1 MKKIKFTKENITL
14 SLIFILSL
22 ILNLANLNIEG
33 YANQYYAAGVKSM
46 TLSLKNFFFVSFDPA
61 SFVSIDKPPLGFWIQ
76 AIFAK
81 IFGFSGWSII
91 LPQAIAG
98 VVSVG
103 LIYVIVKRSFGT
115 VAGLI
120 SAICLAVTPVFVAV
134 SRNNTCDNL
143 LVLTLLLACL
153 VLSKAAEKGK
163 LKYLLI
169 SLAIV
174 GIGFNIKMLQAYMI
188 IPAIYITYLLSNA
201 VSFKKRIVHL
211 MAGTV
216 ILLLV
221 SLSWAFIVDL
231 IPEESRPYVGSSTN
245 NSVMELIMGHNGFER
260 LGIGSKSTQGGG
272 APGGMDGKNQ
282 QKTDGTSSATKNK
295 NSKQTSKDNGQT
307 EGEPSSID
315 NDQMQGEP
323 PSMDNGEMQ
332 GQPPSMND
340 GQMQSTQPNTQ
351 QEGKGNGNPPN
362 GDVKGPGGMPPGGN
376 GMQKPN
382 EGGMGGT
389 FGGQEVASIA
399 RLFSNNSLSDQ
410 IIWLFPLA
418 LFGFIAAA
426 IKEKLNKTFDNKRK
440 LSLVLW
446 SMWLLPEFIYF
457 SFTKGLFHPYY
468 LTMLAPPIAALAG
481 TGIVSMWEL
490 YNEEGWKSWILPV
503 ALIADGLTQILILS
517 YYHNISNT
525 AKILT
530 TIVAVLCIVSSIILA
545 IVNLRKNKKD
555 ILKFKNIKFKKSL
568 VTIALMG
575 LLITPLVCS
584 ATTIFYPVSGAFP
597 SAGLSLIT
605 NKQKDGFNMDNSNS
619 GNTKL
624 IEFLKRHKTNE
635 KYILVT
641 SSTNGYAS
649 DIIINTGESIMALG
663 GFFGTDKVITLD
675 EFKKLVNNG
684 EVRYVM
690 VGGMGGNSSSDI
702 MNWVKGN
709 GKVVSE
715 SEWKN
720 SNEVNSGRV
729 NKDNNNKENSNS
741 NSNTKQFGTEG
752 KGNSE
757 QLYDLKN
764 YTDTTTKK

>member
-1 MKKIKFTKENITL
+1 MKKIKFTKENIAL
-14 SLIFILSL
+14 SLILILSL
-22 ILNLANLNIEG
+22 ILNLTNLNIEG

-46 TLSLKNFFFVSFDPA
+46 TLSLKNFFFISFDPA

-103 LIYVIVKRSFGT
+103 LIYVIVKKSFGIA
-115 VAGLI
+115 AGLT
-120 SAICLAVTPVFVAV
+120 SAICLAITPVFVAV

-163 LKYLLI
+163 SKYLLI
-169 SLAIV
+169 SLAII

-211 MAGTV
+211 MAGTI
-216 ILLLV
+216 ILILV

-231 IPEESRPYVGSSTN
+231 VPEGNRPYVGSSTN
-245 NSVMELIMGHNGFER
+245 NSVMELIIGHNGLER
-260 LGIGSKSTQGGG
+260 LGIGSKSTHGGG
-272 APGGMDGKNQ
+272 IPGGMDGENQ

-295 NSKQTSKDNGQT
+295 NSEQTSKENGQT
-307 EGEPSSID
+307 GGEPPSID
-315 NDQMQGEP
+315 NDKMQGQP

-332 GQPPSMND
+332 GAP
-340 GQMQSTQPNTQ
+340 PNTQ
-351 QEGKGNGNPPN
+351 DGGKGNANPPN
-362 GDVKGPGGMPPGGN
+362 GDGKGPGGMPPGDN

-382 EGGMGGT
+382 GGGMGGT

-481 TGIVSMWEL
+481 VGIVSMWEL

-503 ALIADGLTQILILS
+503 ALITDGLTQILILS
-517 YYHNISNT
+517 YYYNISNT

-584 ATTIFYPVSGAFP
+584 ATTIFYPMSGTFP

-605 NKQKDGFNMDNSNS
+605 SKQKDDSNVGNLNS

-624 IEFLKRHKTNE
+624 IEFLKSHKTNE

-649 DIIINTGESIMALG
+649 DIIINTGESVMALG

-702 MNWVKGN
+702 MNWVKEN

-715 SEWKN
+715 SKWKD
-720 SNEVNSGRV
+720 SNEVNSERL
-729 NKDNNNKENSNS
+729 KKANNNKENSNS
-741 NSNTKQFGTEG
+741 NAGQSRPEE
-752 KGNSE
+752 KGSSE

>member
-1 MKKIKFTKENITL
+1 MKKIKFTKENIAL
-14 SLIFILSL
+14 SLILILSL

-46 TLSLKNFFFVSFDPA
+46 TLSLKNFFFISFDPA

-115 VAGLI
+115 AAGLI

-169 SLAIV
+169 SLAII

-211 MAGTV
+211 MAGTI
-216 ILLLV
+216 ILILV

-231 IPEESRPYVGSSTN
+231 IPEGNRPYVGSSTN
-245 NSVMELIMGHNGFER
+245 NSVMGLIIGHNGLER

-295 NSKQTSKDNGQT
+295 NSEQTSKENGQT
-307 EGEPSSID
+307 GGETPSID
-315 NDQMQGEP
+315 NDQMQGQP

-332 GQPPSMND
+332 GAP
-340 GQMQSTQPNTQ
+340 PNTQ
-351 QEGKGNGNPPN
+351 DGGKGNANPPS
-362 GDVKGPGGMPPGGN
+362 GDGKGPGGMPPGDN

-382 EGGMGGT
+382 GGGMGGT
-389 FGGQEVASIA
+389 FGGQEVASVA

-481 TGIVSMWEL
+481 IGIVSMWEL

-503 ALIADGLTQILILS
+503 GLIADGLTQILILS
-517 YYHNISNT
+517 YYYNISNT

-530 TIVAVLCIVSSIILA
+530 TTVAVLCIVSSIILA

-584 ATTIFYPVSGAFP
+584 ATTIFYPMSGTFP
-597 SAGLSLIT
+597 SAGLSLMT
-605 NKQKDGFNMDNSNS
+605 NKQKDGFNMGDPNS

-624 IEFLKRHKTNE
+624 IEFLKSHKTNE
-635 KYILVT
+635 KYLLVT

-649 DIIINTGESIMALG
+649 DIIINTRESIMALG

-702 MNWVKGN
+702 MNWVKEN

-720 SNEVNSGRV
+720 SNEINSEGV

-741 NSNTKQFGTEG
+741 NLNTKQFGQEG

>member
-1 MKKIKFTKENITL
+1 MKKIKFTKENIAL
-14 SLIFILSL
+14 SLILILSL

-46 TLSLKNFFFVSFDPA
+46 TLSLKNFFFISFDPA

-115 VAGLI
+115 AAGLI

-169 SLAIV
+169 SLAII

-211 MAGTV
+211 MAGTI
-216 ILLLV
+216 ILILV

-231 IPEESRPYVGSSTN
+231 IPEGNRPYVGSSTN
-245 NSVMELIMGHNGFER
+245 NSVMELIIGHNGLER
-260 LGIGSKSTQGGG
+260 LGIGSKSTQGGW

-295 NSKQTSKDNGQT
+295 NSEQTSKENGQT
-307 EGEPSSID
+307 GGETPSID
-315 NDQMQGEP
+315 NDQMQGQP

-332 GQPPSMND
+332 GAP
-340 GQMQSTQPNTQ
+340 PNTQ
-351 QEGKGNGNPPN
+351 DGGKGNASPPN
-362 GDVKGPGGMPPGGN
+362 GDGKGPGGMPPGDN

-382 EGGMGGT
+382 GGGMGGT

-418 LFGFIAAA
+418 VFGFIAAA
-426 IKEKLNKTFDNKRK
+426 IKEKLNKTSDNKRK

-468 LTMLAPPIAALAG
+468 LTMLAPPISALV
-481 TGIVSMWEL
+481 GIGVVSMWKL
-490 YNEEGWKSWILPV
+490 YNENGWKSWILPV
-503 ALIADGLTQILILS
+503 GLIADGLTQILILS
-517 YYHNISNT
+517 YYYNISNT

-530 TIVAVLCIVSSIILA
+530 TTVAVLCIVSSIILT

-555 ILKFKNIKFKKSL
+555 MLKSKNIKFKKSL

-584 ATTIFYPVSGAFP
+584 VTTIFYPMSGTFP
-597 SAGLSLIT
+597 SAGLSLMT
-605 NKQKDGFNMDNSNS
+605 NKQKDGLNMGDPNS

-624 IEFLKRHKTNE
+624 IEFLKNHKTNE
-635 KYILVT
+635 KYLLVT

-649 DIIINTGESIMALG
+649 DIIINTGESVMALG
-663 GFFGTDKVITLD
+663 GFFGTDKVIDLD

-684 EVRYVM
+684 EIRYVM

-702 MNWVKGN
+702 MNWVKEN

-715 SEWKN
+715 SEWKD
-720 SNEVNSGRV
+720 SNEINSEGV

-741 NSNTKQFGTEG
+741 NTKQFGQEG

-764 YTDTTTKK
+764 YTDTTTKNS

>member
-1 MKKIKFTKENITL
+1 MKKIKFTKENIAL
-14 SLIFILSL
+14 SLILILSL
-22 ILNLANLNIEG
+22 ILNLTNLNIEG

-46 TLSLKNFFFVSFDPA
+46 TLSLKNFFFISFDPA

-169 SLAIV
+169 SLAII

-211 MAGTV
+211 MAGTI
-216 ILLLV
+216 ILILV

-231 IPEESRPYVGSSTN
+231 IPEGNRPYVGSSTN
-245 NSVMELIMGHNGFER
+245 NSVMELIIGHNGLER

-295 NSKQTSKDNGQT
+295 DSEQTSKENGQT
-307 EGEPSSID
+307 GGETPSID
-315 NDQMQGEP
+315 NDQMQGQP

-332 GQPPSMND
+332 GDP
-340 GQMQSTQPNTQ
+340 PNTQ
-351 QEGKGNGNPPN
+351 DGGKGNANPPN
-362 GDVKGPGGMPPGGN
+362 GDGKGPGGMPPGDN

-382 EGGMGGT
+382 GGGMGGT

-418 LFGFIAAA
+418 VFGFIAAA
-426 IKEKLNKTFDNKRK
+426 IKEKLNKTSDNKRK

-468 LTMLAPPIAALAG
+468 LTMLAPPISALV
-481 TGIVSMWEL
+481 GIGVVSMWKL
-490 YNEEGWKSWILPV
+490 YNENGWKSWILPV

-517 YYHNISNT
+517 YYYNISNT

-530 TIVAVLCIVSSIILA
+530 IIVAVLCIVSSIILA

-584 ATTIFYPVSGAFP
+584 ATTILYPMSGTFP
-597 SAGLSLIT
+597 SAGLSLMT
-605 NKQKDGFNMDNSNS
+605 NKQKDGFNMGDPNS

-624 IEFLKRHKTNE
+624 IEFLKSHKTNE
-635 KYILVT
+635 KYLLVT

-649 DIIINTGESIMALG
+649 DIIINTGESVMALG
-663 GFFGTDKVITLD
+663 GFFGTDKVIDLD

-684 EVRYVM
+684 EIRYVM

-702 MNWVKGN
+702 MNWVKEN

-715 SEWKN
+715 SEWKD
-720 SNEVNSGRV
+720 SNELNSERL
-729 NKDNNNKENSNS
+729 KKANNNKENSNS
-741 NSNTKQFGTEG
+741 NAGQSRPEE
-752 KGNSE
+752 KGSSE

>member
-1 MKKIKFTKENITL
+1 
-14 SLIFILSL
+14 
-22 ILNLANLNIEG
+22 
-33 YANQYYAAGVKSM
+33 
-46 TLSLKNFFFVSFDPA
+46 
-61 SFVSIDKPPLGFWIQ
+61 
-76 AIFAK
+76 
-81 IFGFSGWSII
+81 
-91 LPQAIAG
+91 
-98 VVSVG
+98 
-103 LIYVIVKRSFGT
+103 
-115 VAGLI
+115 
-120 SAICLAVTPVFVAV
+120 
-134 SRNNTCDNL
+134 
-143 LVLTLLLACL
+143 
-153 VLSKAAEKGK
+153 
-163 LKYLLI
+163 
-169 SLAIV
+169 
-174 GIGFNIKMLQAYMI
+174 MI

-211 MAGTV
+211 MAGTI
-216 ILLLV
+216 ILILV

-231 IPEESRPYVGSSTN
+231 IPEGNRPYVGSSTN
-245 NSVMELIMGHNGFER
+245 NSVMELIIGHNGLER

-295 NSKQTSKDNGQT
+295 DSEQTSKENGQT
-307 EGEPSSID
+307 GGETPSID
-315 NDQMQGEP
+315 NDQMQGQP

-332 GQPPSMND
+332 GDP
-340 GQMQSTQPNTQ
+340 PNTQ
-351 QEGKGNGNPPN
+351 DGGKGNANPPN
-362 GDVKGPGGMPPGGN
+362 GDGKGPGGM
-376 GMQKPN
+376 QKPN
-382 EGGMGGT
+382 GGGMGGT

-418 LFGFIAAA
+418 VFGFIAAA
-426 IKEKLNKTFDNKRK
+426 IKEKLNKTSDNKRK

-468 LTMLAPPIAALAG
+468 LTMLAPPISALVG
-481 TGIVSMWEL
+481 IGIVSMWKL
-490 YNEEGWKSWILPV
+490 YNENGLKSWILPV

-517 YYHNISNT
+517 YYYNISNT
-525 AKILT
+525 AKILS
-530 TIVAVLCIVSSIILA
+530 TIVAVSCIVSTIILA
-545 IVNLRKNKKD
+545 IVNLTKNKKD
-555 ILKFKNIKFKKSL
+555 TLKFKSIKFKKSL

-584 ATTIFYPVSGAFP
+584 ATTILYPMSGTFP
-597 SAGLSLIT
+597 SAGLSLMT
-605 NKQKDGFNMDNSNS
+605 NKQKDGFNMGDPNS

-624 IEFLKRHKTNE
+624 IEFLKSHKTNE
-635 KYILVT
+635 KYLLVT

-649 DIIINTGESIMALG
+649 DIIINTGESVMALG

-675 EFKKLVNNG
+675 EFKELVNNG

-702 MNWVKGN
+702 MNWVKEN

-720 SNEVNSGRV
+720 SNEVNSERV
-729 NKDNNNKENSNS
+729 NKDDNNKENSNS
-741 NSNTKQFGTEG
+741 NTKQFTPEG

-764 YTDTTTKK
+764 YTDTTTKNS

>member
-1 MKKIKFTKENITL
+1 MKKIKFTKENIAL
-14 SLIFILSL
+14 SLILILSL

-115 VAGLI
+115 AAGLI

-163 LKYLLI
+163 LRYLLI
-169 SLAIV
+169 GLAIV

-211 MAGTV
+211 MAGTI
-216 ILLLV
+216 ILILV

-231 IPEESRPYVGSSTN
+231 VPEGNRPYVGSSTN
-245 NSVMELIMGHNGFER
+245 NSVMELIIGHNGLER
-260 LGIGSKSTQGGG
+260 LGIGSKSIQGGG

-282 QKTDGTSSATKNK
+282 QKTDGTSSVTKNK
-295 NSKQTSKDNGQT
+295 NSEQTSKENGQT
-307 EGEPSSID
+307 KGEPQSID

-332 GQPPSMND
+332 GAP
-340 GQMQSTQPNTQ
+340 PNTQ
-351 QEGKGNGNPPN
+351 DGGKGNGNPPN
-362 GDVKGPGGMPPGGN
+362 SDGKGPGGMPPGDN

-382 EGGMGGT
+382 GGGMGGT
-389 FGGQEVASIA
+389 FGGQEVGSIA

-481 TGIVSMWEL
+481 IGIVSMWEL

-517 YYHNISNT
+517 YYYNISNT

-555 ILKFKNIKFKKSL
+555 ISKFKNIKFKKSL
-568 VTIALMG
+568 VTIALMS
-575 LLITPLVCS
+575 LLITPLVYS
-584 ATTIFYPVSGAFP
+584 ATTIFYPVSGTFP

-605 NKQKDGFNMDNSNS
+605 NKQKDDSNVGNLNSA
-619 GNTKL
+619 NTKL
-624 IEFLKRHKTNE
+624 IEFLKSHKTNE
-635 KYILVT
+635 KYLLVT

-649 DIIINTGESIMALG
+649 DIIINTGESVMALG

-690 VGGMGGNSSSDI
+690 VGGMGENSSSDI
-702 MNWVKGN
+702 MNWVKEN

-715 SEWKN
+715 SEWKD
-720 SNEVNSGRV
+720 SNELNSERL
-729 NKDNNNKENSNS
+729 KKANNNKENSNS
-741 NSNTKQFGTEG
+741 NAGQSRPEE
-752 KGNSE
+752 KGSSE

>member
-14 SLIFILSL
+14 SLILILSL

-46 TLSLKNFFFVSFDPA
+46 TSSLKNFFFVSFDPA

-153 VLSKAAEKGK
+153 VFSKAAEKGK

-211 MAGTV
+211 MAGTI
-216 ILLLV
+216 ILILV
-221 SLSWAFIVDL
+221 SLSWTFIVDL
-231 IPEESRPYVGSSTN
+231 IPEGNRPYVGSSTN
-245 NSVMELIMGHNGFER
+245 NSVMELIIGHNGLER

-295 NSKQTSKDNGQT
+295 NSEQTSKDNGQT
-307 EGEPSSID
+307 EGDPPSID
-315 NDQMQGEP
+315 NDQ
-323 PSMDNGEMQ
+323 MQ

-340 GQMQSTQPNTQ
+340 GQLQSTQPNTQ
-351 QEGKGNGNPPN
+351 QEGKGNANPPN
-362 GDVKGPGGMPPGGN
+362 GDGKGPGGMPPGGN

-382 EGGMGGT
+382 GGGMGGT
-389 FGGQEVASIA
+389 FGGQEVASVA

-418 LFGFIAAA
+418 LFGLIAAT
-426 IKEKLNKTFDNKRK
+426 IKERLNKSFDNKRK

-481 TGIVSMWEL
+481 IGIVSIWEL

-517 YYHNISNT
+517 YYYNISNT

-545 IVNLRKNKKD
+545 MMNLTKNKKD

-584 ATTIFYPVSGAFP
+584 ATTIFYPMSGTFP
-597 SAGLSLIT
+597 SAGLSLMT

-624 IEFLKRHKTNE
+624 IEFLKSHKTNE
-635 KYILVT
+635 KYLLVT

-649 DIIINTGESIMALG
+649 DIIINTGESVMALG

-702 MNWVKGN
+702 MNWVKEN

-715 SEWKN
+715 SEWKD
-720 SNEVNSGRV
+720 SNELNSERL
-729 NKDNNNKENSNS
+729 KKANNNKENSNS
-741 NSNTKQFGTEG
+741 NAGQSRPEE
-752 KGNSE
+752 KGSSE
-757 QLYDLKN
+757 QLYDLKK

>member
-1 MKKIKFTKENITL
+1 MKKIKFTKENIAL
-14 SLIFILSL
+14 SLILILSL

-46 TLSLKNFFFVSFDPA
+46 TLSLKNFFFISFDPA

-115 VAGLI
+115 AAGLI

-163 LKYLLI
+163 LKYILI
-169 SLAIV
+169 SLAII

-201 VSFKKRIVHL
+201 VSLKKRIVHL
-211 MAGTV
+211 MAGTI
-216 ILLLV
+216 ILILV

-231 IPEESRPYVGSSTN
+231 IPEGNRPYVGSSTN
-245 NSVMELIMGHNGFER
+245 NSVMELIIGHNGLER

-295 NSKQTSKDNGQT
+295 NSEQTSKENGQT
-307 EGEPSSID
+307 GGETPSID
-315 NDQMQGEP
+315 NDQMQGQP

-332 GQPPSMND
+332 GTP
-340 GQMQSTQPNTQ
+340 PNTQ
-351 QEGKGNGNPPN
+351 DGGKGNANPPN
-362 GDVKGPGGMPPGGN
+362 GDGKGPGGMSPGDN

-382 EGGMGGT
+382 GGGMGGT
-389 FGGQEVASIA
+389 FGGQEVASIT

-418 LFGFIAAA
+418 VFGFIAAA
-426 IKEKLNKTFDNKRK
+426 IKEKLNKTSDNKRK

-457 SFTKGLFHPYY
+457 SFIKGLFHPYY
-468 LTMLAPPIAALAG
+468 LTMLAPPISALV
-481 TGIVSMWEL
+481 GIGVVSMWKL
-490 YNEEGWKSWILPV
+490 YNENGWKSWILPV

-517 YYHNISNT
+517 YYYNISNT

-584 ATTIFYPVSGAFP
+584 ATTIFYPVSGTFP
-597 SAGLSLIT
+597 SAGLSLMT
-605 NKQKDGFNMDNSNS
+605 NKEKDGFNMGDPNS

-624 IEFLKRHKTNE
+624 IEFLKSHKTNE
-635 KYILVT
+635 KYLLVT

-649 DIIINTGESIMALG
+649 DIIINTGESVMALG

-684 EVRYVM
+684 EIRYVM

-702 MNWVKGN
+702 MNWVKEN

-715 SEWKN
+715 SEWKD
-720 SNEVNSGRV
+720 SNEINSEGV

-741 NSNTKQFGTEG
+741 NTKQFGQEG

>member
-1 MKKIKFTKENITL
+1 
-14 SLIFILSL
+14 
-22 ILNLANLNIEG
+22 
-33 YANQYYAAGVKSM
+33 
-46 TLSLKNFFFVSFDPA
+46 
-61 SFVSIDKPPLGFWIQ
+61 
-76 AIFAK
+76 
-81 IFGFSGWSII
+81 
-91 LPQAIAG
+91 
-98 VVSVG
+98 
-103 LIYVIVKRSFGT
+103 
-115 VAGLI
+115 
-120 SAICLAVTPVFVAV
+120 
-134 SRNNTCDNL
+134 
-143 LVLTLLLACL
+143 
-153 VLSKAAEKGK
+153 
-163 LKYLLI
+163 
-169 SLAIV
+169 
-174 GIGFNIKMLQAYMI
+174 
-188 IPAIYITYLLSNA
+188 
-201 VSFKKRIVHL
+201 
-211 MAGTV
+211 
-216 ILLLV
+216 
-221 SLSWAFIVDL
+221 
-231 IPEESRPYVGSSTN
+231 
-245 NSVMELIMGHNGFER
+245 MGHNGLER

-295 NSKQTSKDNGQT
+295 NSQQTSKDNGQT
-307 EGEPSSID
+307 EGEPPSID

-332 GQPPSMND
+332 GQPPSMNNE
-340 GQMQSTQPNTQ
+340 QMQSTQPNTQ

-362 GDVKGPGGMPPGGN
+362 GDGKGPGGMPPGGN

-382 EGGMGGT
+382 GGGMGGT

-418 LFGFIAAA
+418 IFGFIAAA

-446 SMWLLPEFIYF
+446 NMWLLPEFVYF

-481 TGIVSMWEL
+481 IGIVSMWEL

-517 YYHNISNT
+517 YYYNISNT

-584 ATTIFYPVSGAFP
+584 ATTIFYPVSGTFP
-597 SAGLSLIT
+597 SAGLSLVT

-624 IEFLKRHKTNE
+624 IEFLKSHKTNE
-635 KYILVT
+635 KYLLVT

-649 DIIINTGESIMALG
+649 DIIINTGESVMALG

-675 EFKKLVNNG
+675 EFKKLVSNG

-702 MNWVKGN
+702 MNWVKEN

-720 SNEVNSGRV
+720 SNEVNSERV

-741 NSNTKQFGTEG
+741 NSNTKQFDPEG

>member
-1 MKKIKFTKENITL
+1 MKKIKFTKENIAL
-14 SLIFILSL
+14 SLILILSL

-46 TLSLKNFFFVSFDPA
+46 TLSLKNFFFISFDPA

-169 SLAIV
+169 SLAII

-211 MAGTV
+211 MAGTI
-216 ILLLV
+216 ILILV

-231 IPEESRPYVGSSTN
+231 IPEGNRPYVGSSTN
-245 NSVMELIMGHNGFER
+245 NSVMELIIGHNGLER

-272 APGGMDGKNQ
+272 APGEMDGKNQ

-295 NSKQTSKDNGQT
+295 NSEQTSKENGQT
-307 EGEPSSID
+307 GGETPSID
-315 NDQMQGEP
+315 NDQMQGQP

-332 GQPPSMND
+332 GAP
-340 GQMQSTQPNTQ
+340 PNTQ
-351 QEGKGNGNPPN
+351 DGGKGNANPPN
-362 GDVKGPGGMPPGGN
+362 GDGKGPGGMPPGDN

-382 EGGMGGT
+382 GGGIGGT

-418 LFGFIAAA
+418 VFGFIAAS
-426 IKEKLNKTFDNKRK
+426 IKEKLNKTSDNKRK

-468 LTMLAPPIAALAG
+468 LTMLAPPISALVG
-481 TGIVSMWEL
+481 IGIVSMWEL
-490 YNEEGWKSWILPV
+490 YNENGWRSWILPV

-517 YYHNISNT
+517 YYYSISST
-525 AKILT
+525 AKILS
-530 TIVAVLCIVSSIILA
+530 TIVAVSCIVSSIILA
-545 IVNLRKNKKD
+545 IVNLTKNKRD
-555 ILKFKNIKFKKSL
+555 TLKFKSIKFKKSL
-568 VTIALMG
+568 ATIALMG

-584 ATTIFYPVSGAFP
+584 ATTILYPMSGTFP
-597 SAGLSLIT
+597 SAGLSLMT
-605 NKQKDGFNMDNSNS
+605 NKQKDGLNMGDPNS

-624 IEFLKRHKTNE
+624 IEFLKNHKTNE
-635 KYILVT
+635 KYLLVT

-649 DIIINTGESIMALG
+649 DIIINTGESVMALG

-684 EVRYVM
+684 EIRYVM

-702 MNWVKGN
+702 MNWVKEN

-715 SEWKN
+715 SEWKD
-720 SNEVNSGRV
+720 SNEVNSEGV
-729 NKDNNNKENSNS
+729 NKDNNNKENSKS
-741 NSNTKQFGTEG
+741 NSNTKQSGPEG

>member
-1 MKKIKFTKENITL
+1 MKKIKFTKENIAL
-14 SLIFILSL
+14 SLILILSL

-46 TLSLKNFFFVSFDPA
+46 TLSLKNFFFISFDPA

-103 LIYVIVKRSFGT
+103 LIYVIVKRSFGA

-169 SLAIV
+169 SLAII

-211 MAGTV
+211 MAGTI
-216 ILLLV
+216 ILILV

-231 IPEESRPYVGSSTN
+231 IPEGNRPYVGSSTN
-245 NSVMELIMGHNGFER
+245 NSVMELIIGHNGLER

-295 NSKQTSKDNGQT
+295 NSEQTSKENGQT
-307 EGEPSSID
+307 EGETPSID
-315 NDQMQGEP
+315 NDQMQGQP

-332 GQPPSMND
+332 GDP
-340 GQMQSTQPNTQ
+340 PNTQ
-351 QEGKGNGNPPN
+351 DGGKGNANPPN
-362 GDVKGPGGMPPGGN
+362 GDGKGPGGMPPGDN

-382 EGGMGGT
+382 GGGMGGT
-389 FGGQEVASIA
+389 FGGQEVASVA

-418 LFGFIAAA
+418 VFGFIAAA
-426 IKEKLNKTFDNKRK
+426 IKEKLNKTSDNKRK

-468 LTMLAPPIAALAG
+468 LTMLAPPISALV
-481 TGIVSMWEL
+481 GIGVVSMWKL
-490 YNEEGWKSWILPV
+490 YNQNGWKSWILPV

-517 YYHNISNT
+517 YYYNISNT

-530 TIVAVLCIVSSIILA
+530 TTVAVLCIVSSIILA

-584 ATTIFYPVSGAFP
+584 ATTIFYPMSGTFP
-597 SAGLSLIT
+597 SAGLSLMT
-605 NKQKDGFNMDNSNS
+605 NKQKDGLNMGDPNS

-624 IEFLKRHKTNE
+624 IEFLKSHKTNE
-635 KYILVT
+635 KYLLVT

-649 DIIINTGESIMALG
+649 DIIINTGESVMALG
-663 GFFGTDKVITLD
+663 GFFGTDKVIDLD

-684 EVRYVM
+684 EIRYVM

-702 MNWVKGN
+702 MNWVKEN

-715 SEWKN
+715 SEWKD
-720 SNEVNSGRV
+720 SNEVNSEGV

-741 NSNTKQFGTEG
+741 NSNTKQLAPEG

>member
-1 MKKIKFTKENITL
+1 MKKIKFTKENIAL
-14 SLIFILSL
+14 SLILILSL

-46 TLSLKNFFFVSFDPA
+46 TLSLKNFFFISFDPA

-169 SLAIV
+169 SLAII

-211 MAGTV
+211 MAGTI
-216 ILLLV
+216 ILILV

-231 IPEESRPYVGSSTN
+231 IPEENRPYVGSSTN
-245 NSVMELIMGHNGFER
+245 NSVMELIIGHNGLER
-260 LGIGSKSTQGGG
+260 LGISSKSTQGGG

-295 NSKQTSKDNGQT
+295 NSEQTSKENGQT
-307 EGEPSSID
+307 AGETPSID
-315 NDQMQGEP
+315 NDQMQGQP

-332 GQPPSMND
+332 GAP
-340 GQMQSTQPNTQ
+340 PNTQ
-351 QEGKGNGNPPN
+351 DEGKGNANPPN
-362 GDVKGPGGMPPGGN
+362 GDGKGPGGMPPGDN

-382 EGGMGGT
+382 GGGMGGT

-410 IIWLFPLA
+410 IIWLCPLA
-418 LFGFIAAA
+418 VFGFIAAA
-426 IKEKLNKTFDNKRK
+426 IKEKLNKTSDNKRK

-468 LTMLAPPIAALAG
+468 LTMLAPPISALVG
-481 TGIVSMWEL
+481 IGIVSMWEL
-490 YNEEGWKSWILPV
+490 YNENGWKSWILPV

-517 YYHNISNT
+517 YYYSISST
-525 AKILT
+525 AKILS
-530 TIVAVLCIVSSIILA
+530 TIVAVSCIVSSIILA
-545 IVNLRKNKKD
+545 IVNLTKNKRD
-555 ILKFKNIKFKKSL
+555 TLKSKSIKFKKSL
-568 VTIALMG
+568 ATIALMG

-584 ATTIFYPVSGAFP
+584 ATTILYPMSGTFP

-624 IEFLKRHKTNE
+624 IEFLKSHKTNE
-635 KYILVT
+635 KYLLVT

-649 DIIINTGESIMALG
+649 DIIINTGESVMALG
-663 GFFGTDKVITLD
+663 GFFGTDKVIDLD

-684 EVRYVM
+684 EIRYVM

-702 MNWVKGN
+702 MNWVKEN

-715 SEWKN
+715 SEWKD
-720 SNEVNSGRV
+720 SNEANSEGV

-741 NSNTKQFGTEG
+741 NSNTKQLAPEG

>member
-1 MKKIKFTKENITL
+1 MKKIKFTKENIAL
-14 SLIFILSL
+14 SLILILSL

-115 VAGLI
+115 AAGLI

-163 LKYLLI
+163 LRYLLI
-169 SLAIV
+169 GLAIV

-211 MAGTV
+211 MAGTI
-216 ILLLV
+216 ILILV

-231 IPEESRPYVGSSTN
+231 VPEGNRPYVGSSTN
-245 NSVMELIMGHNGFER
+245 NSVMELIIGHNGLER
-260 LGIGSKSTQGGG
+260 LGIGSKSIQGGG

-282 QKTDGTSSATKNK
+282 QKTDGTSSVTKNK
-295 NSKQTSKDNGQT
+295 NSEQTSKENGQT
-307 EGEPSSID
+307 EGEPQSID

-332 GQPPSMND
+332 GAP
-340 GQMQSTQPNTQ
+340 PNTQ
-351 QEGKGNGNPPN
+351 DGGKGNGNPPN
-362 GDVKGPGGMPPGGN
+362 SDGKGPGGMPPGDN

-382 EGGMGGT
+382 GGGMGGT

-446 SMWLLPEFIYF
+446 SMWLLPEFVYF

-481 TGIVSMWEL
+481 IGIVSMWEL

-503 ALIADGLTQILILS
+503 ALIVDGLTQILILS
-517 YYHNISNT
+517 YYYNISFL
-525 AKILT
+525 KI
-530 TIVAVLCIVSSIILA
+530 CIYL
-545 IVNLRKNKKD
+545 
-555 ILKFKNIKFKKSL
+555 NIK
-568 VTIALMG
+568 
-575 LLITPLVCS
+575 
-584 ATTIFYPVSGAFP
+584 
-597 SAGLSLIT
+597 
-605 NKQKDGFNMDNSNS
+605 
-619 GNTKL
+619 
-624 IEFLKRHKTNE
+624 
-635 KYILVT
+635 KY
-641 SSTNGYAS
+641 
-649 DIIINTGESIMALG
+649 
-663 GFFGTDKVITLD
+663 
-675 EFKKLVNNG
+675 
-684 EVRYVM
+684 
-690 VGGMGGNSSSDI
+690 
-702 MNWVKGN
+702 
-709 GKVVSE
+709 
-715 SEWKN
+715 KN
-720 SNEVNSGRV
+720 
-729 NKDNNNKENSNS
+729 
-741 NSNTKQFGTEG
+741 F
-752 KGNSE
+752 
-757 QLYDLKN
+757 
-764 YTDTTTKK
+764 

>member
-1 MKKIKFTKENITL
+1 MKKIKFTKENIAL
-14 SLIFILSL
+14 SLISILSL

-46 TLSLKNFFFVSFDPA
+46 TLSLKNFFFISFDPA

-115 VAGLI
+115 AAGLI

-153 VLSKAAEKGK
+153 VLSKASEKGK

-169 SLAIV
+169 SLAII

-211 MAGTV
+211 MAGTI
-216 ILLLV
+216 ILILV

-231 IPEESRPYVGSSTN
+231 IPEGNRPYVGSSTN
-245 NSVMELIMGHNGFER
+245 NSVMELIIGHNGLER

-295 NSKQTSKDNGQT
+295 NSEQTSKENGQT
-307 EGEPSSID
+307 GGETPSID
-315 NDQMQGEP
+315 NDQMQGQP

-332 GQPPSMND
+332 GAP
-340 GQMQSTQPNTQ
+340 PNTQ
-351 QEGKGNGNPPN
+351 DGGKGNANPPS
-362 GDVKGPGGMPPGGN
+362 GDGKGPGGMPPGDN

-382 EGGMGGT
+382 GGGMGGT
-389 FGGQEVASIA
+389 FGGQEVASVA

-481 TGIVSMWEL
+481 IGIVSMWEL

-503 ALIADGLTQILILS
+503 GLIADGLTQILILS
-517 YYHNISNT
+517 YYYNISNT

-530 TIVAVLCIVSSIILA
+530 TTVAVLCIVSSIILA

-584 ATTIFYPVSGAFP
+584 ATTIFYPMSGTFP
-597 SAGLSLIT
+597 SAGLSLMT
-605 NKQKDGFNMDNSNS
+605 NKQKDGFNMGDPNS

-624 IEFLKRHKTNE
+624 IEFLKSHKTNE
-635 KYILVT
+635 KYLLVT

-702 MNWVKGN
+702 MNWVKEN

-720 SNEVNSGRV
+720 SNEINSEGV

-741 NSNTKQFGTEG
+741 NLNTKQFGQEG

>member
-1 MKKIKFTKENITL
+1 MKKIKFTKENIAL
-14 SLIFILSL
+14 SLILILSL

-46 TLSLKNFFFVSFDPA
+46 TLSLKNFFFISFDPA

-115 VAGLI
+115 AAGLI

-169 SLAIV
+169 SLAII

-201 VSFKKRIVHL
+201 ASFKKRIVHL
-211 MAGTV
+211 MAGTI
-216 ILLLV
+216 ILILV

-231 IPEESRPYVGSSTN
+231 IPEGNRPYVGSSTN
-245 NSVMELIMGHNGFER
+245 NSVMELIIGHNGLER

-295 NSKQTSKDNGQT
+295 DSEQTSKENGQT
-307 EGEPSSID
+307 GGEPPAID
-315 NDQMQGEP
+315 NDQMQGQP

-332 GQPPSMND
+332 GAP
-340 GQMQSTQPNTQ
+340 PNTQ
-351 QEGKGNGNPPN
+351 DGGKGNANPPN
-362 GDVKGPGGMPPGGN
+362 GDGKGPGGMPSGDN

-382 EGGMGGT
+382 GGGMGGT
-389 FGGQEVASIA
+389 FGGQEVASVA

-481 TGIVSMWEL
+481 IGIVSMWEL

-503 ALIADGLTQILILS
+503 GLIADGLTQILILS
-517 YYHNISNT
+517 YYYNISNT

-530 TIVAVLCIVSSIILA
+530 TTVAVLCIVSSIILA

-584 ATTIFYPVSGAFP
+584 ATTIFYPMSGTFP
-597 SAGLSLIT
+597 SAGLSLMT
-605 NKQKDGFNMDNSNS
+605 NKQKDGFNMGDPNS

-624 IEFLKRHKTNE
+624 IEFLKSHKTNE
-635 KYILVT
+635 KYLLVT

-702 MNWVKGN
+702 MNWVKEN

-720 SNEVNSGRV
+720 SNEINSEGV

-741 NSNTKQFGTEG
+741 NLNTKQFGQEG

>member
-1 MKKIKFTKENITL
+1 MKKIKFTKENIAL
-14 SLIFILSL
+14 SLILILSL

-46 TLSLKNFFFVSFDPA
+46 TLSLKNFFFISFDPA

-115 VAGLI
+115 AAGLI
-120 SAICLAVTPVFVAV
+120 SAICLAGTPVFVAV

-169 SLAIV
+169 SLAII

-211 MAGTV
+211 MAGTI
-216 ILLLV
+216 ILILV

-231 IPEESRPYVGSSTN
+231 IPEGNRPYVGSSTN
-245 NSVMELIMGHNGFER
+245 NSVMELIIGHNGLER

-295 NSKQTSKDNGQT
+295 NSEQTSKENGQT
-307 EGEPSSID
+307 GGETPSID
-315 NDQMQGEP
+315 NDQMQGQP

-332 GQPPSMND
+332 GPP
-340 GQMQSTQPNTQ
+340 PNTQ
-351 QEGKGNGNPPN
+351 DGGKGNANPPN
-362 GDVKGPGGMPPGGN
+362 GDGKGPGGMPPGDN

-382 EGGMGGT
+382 GGGMGGT

-418 LFGFIAAA
+418 VFGFIAAA
-426 IKEKLNKTFDNKRK
+426 IKEKLNKTSDNKRK

-468 LTMLAPPIAALAG
+468 LTMLAPPISALV
-481 TGIVSMWEL
+481 GIGVVSMWKL
-490 YNEEGWKSWILPV
+490 YNENGWKSWILPV

-517 YYHNISNT
+517 YYYNISNT
-525 AKILT
+525 AKILS

-584 ATTIFYPVSGAFP
+584 ATTIFYPMSGTFP
-597 SAGLSLIT
+597 SAGLSLMT
-605 NKQKDGFNMDNSNS
+605 NKQKDGFNMGDPNS

-624 IEFLKRHKTNE
+624 IEFLKSHKTNE
-635 KYILVT
+635 KYLLVT

-649 DIIINTGESIMALG
+649 DIIINTGESVMALG

-702 MNWVKGN
+702 MNWVKEN

-720 SNEVNSGRV
+720 SNEINSEGV

-741 NSNTKQFGTEG
+741 NTKQFGQEG

>member
-1 MKKIKFTKENITL
+1 MKKIKFTKENIAL
-14 SLIFILSL
+14 LLILILSL
-22 ILNLANLNIEG
+22 ILNLGNLNIEG

-46 TLSLKNFFFVSFDPA
+46 TSSLKNFFFVSFDPA
-61 SFVSIDKPPLGFWIQ
+61 SFVSIDKPPLGLWIQ

-211 MAGTV
+211 MAGTI
-216 ILLLV
+216 ILILV

-231 IPEESRPYVGSSTN
+231 IPEGNRPYVGSSTN
-245 NSVMELIMGHNGFER
+245 NSVMELIIGHNGLER

-295 NSKQTSKDNGQT
+295 NSEQTSKDNGQT
-307 EGEPSSID
+307 EGEPPSID
-315 NDQMQGEP
+315 NDQMQGQP
-323 PSMDNGEMQ
+323 PSMD
-332 GQPPSMND
+332 D

-351 QEGKGNGNPPN
+351 QEGKGNANPPN
-362 GDVKGPGGMPPGGN
+362 GDGKGPGGMPPEGN

-382 EGGMGGT
+382 GGGMGGT
-389 FGGQEVASIA
+389 FGGQEVASVA

-418 LFGFIAAA
+418 LFGFIAAT
-426 IKEKLNKTFDNKRK
+426 IKEKLNKSFDNKRK

-481 TGIVSMWEL
+481 IGIVSIWEL

-517 YYHNISNT
+517 YYYNISNT

-545 IVNLRKNKKD
+545 MMNLTKNKKD

-575 LLITPLVCS
+575 VLITPLVCS
-584 ATTIFYPVSGAFP
+584 ATTIFYPMSGTFP
-597 SAGLSLIT
+597 SAGLSLMT

-624 IEFLKRHKTNE
+624 IEFLKSHETNE
-635 KYILVT
+635 KYLLVT

-649 DIIINTGESIMALG
+649 DIIINTGESVMALG

-702 MNWVKGN
+702 MNWVKEN

-715 SEWKN
+715 SEWKD
-720 SNEVNSGRV
+720 SNELNSERL
-729 NKDNNNKENSNS
+729 KKANNNKENSNLNAGQS
-741 NSNTKQFGTEG
+741 PPEE
-752 KGNSE
+752 KGSSE
-757 QLYDLKN
+757 QLYDLKK

>member
-1 MKKIKFTKENITL
+1 MKKIKFTKENIAL
-14 SLIFILSL
+14 SLILILSL

-46 TLSLKNFFFVSFDPA
+46 TLSLKNFFFISFDPA

-115 VAGLI
+115 AAGLI

-201 VSFKKRIVHL
+201 ASFKKRIVHL
-211 MAGTV
+211 MAGTI
-216 ILLLV
+216 ILILV

-231 IPEESRPYVGSSTN
+231 IPEGNRPYVGSSTN
-245 NSVMELIMGHNGFER
+245 NSVMELIIGHNGLER

-295 NSKQTSKDNGQT
+295 DSEQTSKENGQT
-307 EGEPSSID
+307 GGEPPAID
-315 NDQMQGEP
+315 NDQMQGQP

-332 GQPPSMND
+332 GAP
-340 GQMQSTQPNTQ
+340 PNTQ
-351 QEGKGNGNPPN
+351 DGGKGNANPPN
-362 GDVKGPGGMPPGGN
+362 GDGKGPGGMPPGDN

-382 EGGMGGT
+382 GGGMGGT

-418 LFGFIAAA
+418 VFGFIAAA
-426 IKEKLNKTFDNKRK
+426 IKEKLNKTSDNKRK

-468 LTMLAPPIAALAG
+468 LTMIAPPISALV
-481 TGIVSMWEL
+481 GIGVVSMWKL
-490 YNEEGWKSWILPV
+490 YNENGWKSWILPV

-517 YYHNISNT
+517 YYYNISNM

-530 TIVAVLCIVSSIILA
+530 IIVAVLCIVSSIILA
-545 IVNLRKNKKD
+545 MLNLTKNKKD

-584 ATTIFYPVSGAFP
+584 ATTIFYPMSGTFP
-597 SAGLSLIT
+597 SAGLSLMT
-605 NKQKDGFNMDNSNS
+605 NKQKDGFNMGDPNS

-624 IEFLKRHKTNE
+624 IEFLKSHKTNE
-635 KYILVT
+635 KYLLVT

-702 MNWVKGN
+702 MNWVKEN

-720 SNEVNSGRV
+720 SNEINSEGV

-741 NSNTKQFGTEG
+741 NLNTKQFGQEG

>member
-1 MKKIKFTKENITL
+1 MKKIKFTKENIAL
-14 SLIFILSL
+14 SLILILSL

-46 TLSLKNFFFVSFDPA
+46 TLSLKNFFFISFDPA

-115 VAGLI
+115 AAGLI

-153 VLSKAAEKGK
+153 VLSKASEKGK

-169 SLAIV
+169 SLAII

-211 MAGTV
+211 MAGTI
-216 ILLLV
+216 ILILV

-231 IPEESRPYVGSSTN
+231 IPEGNRPYVGSSTN
-245 NSVMELIMGHNGFER
+245 NSVMELIIGHNGLER
-260 LGIGSKSTQGGG
+260 LGIGSKSTQSGG

-295 NSKQTSKDNGQT
+295 NSEQTSKENGQT
-307 EGEPSSID
+307 GGETPSID
-315 NDQMQGEP
+315 NDQMQGQP

-332 GQPPSMND
+332 GAP
-340 GQMQSTQPNTQ
+340 PNTQ
-351 QEGKGNGNPPN
+351 DGGKGNANPPS
-362 GDVKGPGGMPPGGN
+362 GDGKGPGGMPPGDN

-382 EGGMGGT
+382 GGGMGGT
-389 FGGQEVASIA
+389 FGGQEVASVA

-481 TGIVSMWEL
+481 IGIVSMWEL

-503 ALIADGLTQILILS
+503 GLIADGLTQILILS
-517 YYHNISNT
+517 YYYNISNT

-530 TIVAVLCIVSSIILA
+530 TTVAVLCIVSSIILA

-584 ATTIFYPVSGAFP
+584 ATTIFYPMSGTFP
-597 SAGLSLIT
+597 SAGLSLMT
-605 NKQKDGFNMDNSNS
+605 NKQKDGFNMGDPNS

-624 IEFLKRHKTNE
+624 IEFLKSHKTNE
-635 KYILVT
+635 KYLLVT

-702 MNWVKGN
+702 MNWVKEN

-720 SNEVNSGRV
+720 SNEINSEGV

-741 NSNTKQFGTEG
+741 NLNTKQFSQEG